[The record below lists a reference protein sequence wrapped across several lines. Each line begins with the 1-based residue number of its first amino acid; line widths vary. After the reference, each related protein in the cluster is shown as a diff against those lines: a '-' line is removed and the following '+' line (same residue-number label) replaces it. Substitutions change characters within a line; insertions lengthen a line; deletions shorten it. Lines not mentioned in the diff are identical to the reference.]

1 MIPRTFRVLSGLYR
15 ENYYDDRSDNMPS
28 VDSETYIQLVY
39 KARRIILGG
48 GKVPEIMEATGLSQF
63 EAEEIYREETTME

>member
-1 MIPRTFRVLSGLYR
+1 MPPIDR
-15 ENYYDDRSDNMPS
+15 ES
-28 VDSETYIQLVY
+28 YIQLDY

-48 GKVPEIMEATGLSQF
+48 GKVPEIMEATGLSES